1 VRWLI
6 DGYNVIRREP
16 DLRAREAESLEA
28 GRRALLHLLARAQRD
43 PRDEFTVVFDGARVA
58 GGAPS
63 HGRIR
68 TIFSRP
74 PHTADDEL
82 MRLARQWRSGAI
94 VVTSDR
100 RIQDAARRAGAAAL
114 TAEQFLE
121 ALETRSEGLS
131 AGPEPHSPKGLSA
144 GTEPRRSKGSSAETE
159 PRRSKGLSAGTEP
172 RRSLLR
178 PPSDQAGLEDPAT
191 TDPPELWAKKTSP
204 DLPETPREKRGN
216 PRRLSKKA
224 RRERRALGR
233 LRQS

>member
-1 VRWLI
+1 MRWLI

-16 DLRAREAESLEA
+16 DLRAHEAESLEA
-28 GRRALLHLLARAQRD
+28 GRRALLHLLARAHRD

-63 HGRIR
+63 QGRIR

-82 MRLARQWRSGAI
+82 MRLARQWRSGAV

-121 ALETRSEGLS
+121 ALETRS
-131 AGPEPHSPKGLSA
+131 KGLSA
-144 GTEPRRSKGSSAETE
+144 GTEPGRSF
-159 PRRSKGLSAGTEP
+159 
-172 RRSLLR
+172 LR

-191 TDPPELWAKKTSP
+191 KHPEL
-204 DLPETPREKRGN
+204 PESPREKRGN

-233 LRQS
+233 LRQP

>member
-28 GRRALLHLLARAQRD
+28 GRRALLHLLARAHRD
-43 PRDEFTVVFDGARVA
+43 PRDEFTVVFDGARVT

-63 HGRIR
+63 QGWIR
-68 TIFSRP
+68 VIFSRP

-82 MRLARQWRSGAI
+82 MRLARQWQSGA
-94 VVTSDR
+94 VVVSSDR

-114 TAEQFLE
+114 TAERFLE
-121 ALETRSEGLS
+121 ALETRSN
-131 AGPEPHSPKGLSA
+131 GLSA
-144 GTEPRRSKGSSAETE
+144 GTQPRRSKGSAGTD

-172 RRSLLR
+172 RRSFLR
-178 PPSDQAGLEDPAT
+178 PPSEEAGLEDPAT
-191 TDPPELWAKKTSP
+191 TDNPSDPPELWAKKSSP
-204 DLPETPREKRGN
+204 DPPETPREKRGN

-233 LRQS
+233 LRQP